1 MRKED
6 VQSKLDI
13 IPENLEKLEILRAMG
28 NEKFTSDFRNID
40 SALHRF
46 QTSIQALVDI
56 GGYIIASLGLRT
68 PGTSGEVIDI
78 LVEHGLFNAGQRDR
92 YISMIQFRNRIV
104 HFYNN
109 IDLKVL
115 YQILQEEL
123 LDIRELY
130 RTLTLV
136 IEEHPELTHPKE
148 K

>member
-13 IPENLEKLEILRAMG
+13 IPENMEKLDILRRMSHEEFIG
-28 NEKFTSDFRNID
+28 DFRNID
-40 SALHRF
+40 SALHRL

-68 PGTSGEVIDI
+68 PSTSGEVIDI
-78 LVEHGLFNAGQRDR
+78 LVENGLLKTEQRDR

-109 IDLKVL
+109 IDLKLL
-115 YQILQEEL
+115 YQIIQDEL
-123 LDIRELY
+123 MEILEIY
-130 RTLTLV
+130 RTFIQI
-136 IEEHPELTHPKE
+136 IEEHPD
-148 K
+148 

>member
-28 NEKFTSDFRNID
+28 YEKFTSDFRNID
-40 SALHRF
+40 SALHRL

-56 GGYIIASLGLRT
+56 GGYIIASLGLRV

-78 LVEHGLFNAGQRDR
+78 LVEHGLLKKEKRDR
-92 YISMIQFRNRIV
+92 YISMVQFRNRIV
-104 HFYNN
+104 HFYND
-109 IDLKVL
+109 IDLKIL

-123 LDIRELY
+123 VDIRELY
-130 RTLTLV
+130 RALLLV
-136 IEEHPELTHPKE
+136 IEEHPE
-148 K
+148 

>member
-13 IPENLEKLEILRAMG
+13 IPENLEKLEILQAIG
-28 NEKFTSDFRNID
+28 YEKFTSDFRNID

-46 QTSIQALVDI
+46 QTSIQTLVDI

-78 LVEHGLFNAGQRDR
+78 LVENGLVRVEQRDR

-104 HFYNN
+104 HFYNDT
-109 IDLKVL
+109 DLKIL

-123 LDIRELY
+123 IDIRELY
-130 RTLTLV
+130 RTLIQI
-136 IEEHPELTHPKE
+136 IEEHPE
-148 K
+148 

>member
-28 NEKFTSDFRNID
+28 YEKFTSDFRNID

-78 LVEHGLFNAGQRDR
+78 LVENGLVRAEQRDR

-104 HFYNN
+104 HFYNDT
-109 IDLKVL
+109 DLKIL

-123 LDIRELY
+123 IDIRELY
-130 RTLTLV
+130 RTLLLI
-136 IEEHPELTHPKE
+136 IEEHPEYKL
-148 K
+148 